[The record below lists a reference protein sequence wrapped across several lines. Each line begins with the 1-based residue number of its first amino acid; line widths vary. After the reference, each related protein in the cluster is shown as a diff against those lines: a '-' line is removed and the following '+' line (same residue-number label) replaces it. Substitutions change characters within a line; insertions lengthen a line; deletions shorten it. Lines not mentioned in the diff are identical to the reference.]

1 MLQILGASCRHL
13 EHLDIWKS
21 TGVTDSGVA
30 MLLGLEAEKPFRV
43 CSTLRKVRPVE
54 GGGRV
59 AQYQNSVGVEMV
71 GFDKTSPL

>member
-54 GGGRV
+54 GGKGGWH
-59 AQYQNSVGVEMV
+59 NI
-71 GFDKTSPL
+71 KTVWVLTW